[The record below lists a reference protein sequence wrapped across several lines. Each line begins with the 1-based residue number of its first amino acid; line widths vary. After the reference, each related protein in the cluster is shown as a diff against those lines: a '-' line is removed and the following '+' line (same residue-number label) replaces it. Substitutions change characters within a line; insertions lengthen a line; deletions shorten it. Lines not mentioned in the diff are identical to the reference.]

1 MLPSLSYVRK
11 LDASLVRHVGLAPLF
26 KAKAQLLGPV
36 TAIESGK
43 HAVSYQELHFKA
55 LQLAQLI
62 RLEAPEPETPIAI
75 AIPRG
80 VNHIL
85 AQIAIAYAGGTCV
98 PLDTKQPGVFLRKLL
113 QNLDVKLAL
122 VDDESWNQSL
132 EIDNILVD
140 HTLHPEICDDEFE
153 VSSNGPSSCS
163 HILHTSGTTGDPKAV
178 QILAGGLVNLAFSS
192 IAPFQDGQR
201 LAHISNTVFDVTLFE
216 IWVCLLRGGT
226 LVIYPHETVID
237 PILLSR
243 SLREDR
249 IDVVF
254 VTTALLSTIVHT
266 CPGAFSTIH
275 TLATGGEPVNVS
287 VIRKIFDN
295 GPPDRVVHLYGPTEC
310 TVFLIAY
317 DITAADIH
325 SGQIPLG
332 RLVENCQVSI
342 VDENLIPLPKGS
354 EGELVV
360 AGAAVSAGYCRNPLA
375 NTKSFIRPPHLQ
387 LKGLAMGF
395 PCHAYRT
402 GDIVRMD
409 ESGLYH
415 FVGRRDRQVKI
426 WGHRIELEGLEN
438 IILSTNLASAA
449 AVVKIGSDNA
459 ITGPILVAYV
469 VPECIHID
477 RETVAQA
484 FIDRAPHLLA
494 PRVEFIAELPLG
506 STGKCDR
513 RKLEQLYMEKM
524 RVARQSQVHSNGN
537 ACSVETC
544 LEQLWLEILRFPS
557 NCLNSSDDF
566 FHLGGTSL
574 QVAYLIGQI
583 RVLLGIELRSAAL
596 YENSTLGQLT
606 QLVQKL
612 KNGTA
617 LPDAVEEQSVL
628 ARDSLLGQ
636 DLQVNSDLAVDW
648 LDASE
653 GRVLLTGAT
662 GFVGAFLLASLLSM
676 PQVTQVACLV
686 RAQDAS
692 AADLRI
698 KKALEKY
705 KLRGS
710 QESKIIS
717 ITGDLSLPLVGLPQE
732 QYDHYASWASVVFHL
747 GALVSYV
754 QPYSRHRAAN
764 VLGTLELLRFANRS
778 RPKRLIYSS
787 SIAAYGPTG
796 FVQGTK
802 TVPEDEGPLG
812 HIVALQYDTGY
823 SQSQFVA
830 ENVVWNAIRNGSPA
844 IIIRL
849 GYVLGHS
856 QTGRGNPSDF
866 VGCLMSSCLQ
876 LGHYPIVP
884 GQRKAFAPVDFVV
897 DAMLRIAGFEENVG
911 HAYNLI
917 QPEPIDLQEAFDL
930 TSRQCSCQLQ
940 GISFSRW
947 LELFVNDATN
957 PLHPFLPLFQEEIWG
972 THTRWGVQE
981 NAPRFEINNT
991 LQALRD
997 SPELLAWM
1005 PTLDLLRKYIPGWS
1019 AASSN
1024 L

>member
-1 MLPSLSYVRK
+1 MSPSLLCARK
-11 LDASLVRHVGLAPLF
+11 LDAILVRHVGLAPLF
-26 KAKAQLLGPV
+26 KAQARLLGPV
-36 TAIESGK
+36 IAIESGK
-43 HAVSYQELHFKA
+43 HAVSYKELHFKA

-62 RLEAPEPETPIAI
+62 RLEAPELRTPIAI

-98 PLDTKQPGVFLRKLL
+98 PLDTKQPDVFLRKLL
-113 QNLDVKLAL
+113 RNLDVKLAL
-122 VDDESWNQSL
+122 VDARNWGRSL

-140 HTLHPEICDDEFE
+140 HTLSPVISDEEFE

-163 HILHTSGTTGDPKAV
+163 HILHTSGTTGYPKAA
-178 QILAGGLVNLAFSS
+178 QILAGGLINLAFSS

-201 LAHISNTVFDVTLFE
+201 LAHIGNTVFDVTLFE

-237 PILLSR
+237 PVLFSR

-249 IDVVF
+249 IEAVF
-254 VTTALLSTIVHT
+254 VTTALLNTIVST

-275 TLATGGEPVNVS
+275 TLATGGEPINVP

-295 GPPDRVVHLYGPTEC
+295 GPPERVVHIYGPTEC
-310 TVFLIAY
+310 TVFLIAH
-317 DITAADIH
+317 DVTAANIH
-325 SGQIPLG
+325 NGQIPLG
-332 RLVENCQVSI
+332 RPVNNCQVFI
-342 VDENLIPLPKGS
+342 VDENLIPVPTGS

-375 NTKSFIRPPHLQ
+375 NAKSFINPPHLP

-395 PCHAYRT
+395 PCHVYRT
-402 GDIVRMD
+402 GDIERMD
-409 ESGLYH
+409 ESGLYY

-426 WGHRIELEGLEN
+426 RGHRIELEGLEN
-438 IILSTNLASAA
+438 IILGTNLASAA
-449 AVVKIGSDNA
+449 AVVKIEPKDANA
-459 ITGPILVAYV
+459 EPILVAYV
-469 VPECIHID
+469 VPECIHIN
-477 RETVAQA
+477 REAVTRA
-484 FIDRAPHLLA
+484 FINHAPHLPV
-494 PRVEFIAELPLG
+494 PRVEFISELPLG
-506 STGKCDR
+506 TTGKCNR
-513 RKLEQLYMEKM
+513 KKLEELYVEKM
-524 RVARQSQVHSNGN
+524 RVARESQLHSDGN
-537 ACSVETC
+537 ANSVEAR
-544 LEQLWLEILRFPS
+544 LEQLWLEILGYPLDRLS
-557 NCLNSSDDF
+557 SSDDF

-574 QVAYLIGQI
+574 QVAYLIGRI
-583 RVLLGIELRSAAL
+583 RLLLGIELRSAAL
-596 YENSTLGQLT
+596 YENSTLSQLT

-612 KNGTA
+612 KDGPA
-617 LPDAVEEQSVL
+617 LSNAAEEQSVL
-628 ARDSLLGQ
+628 ARDSFLGQ
-636 DLQVNSDLAVDW
+636 NLRVSLDPTVDW

-653 GRVLLTGAT
+653 GRVFLTGAT
-662 GFVGAFLLASLLSM
+662 GFVGAFLLATMLSM

-686 RAQDAS
+686 RAQDTS

-698 KKALEKY
+698 KRTLEKY
-705 KLRGS
+705 KLRGF
-710 QESKIIS
+710 QERKIIP
-717 ITGDLSLPLVGLPQE
+717 ITGDLSLPHLGLPQE

-764 VLGTLELLRFANRS
+764 VLGTLELLRFANHS

-802 TVPEDEGPLG
+802 TIPEDEAPLG
-812 HIVALQYDTGY
+812 HITALQYDTGY

-866 VGCLMSSCLQ
+866 IGCLMSSCLQ
-876 LGHYPIVP
+876 LGHYPIVS
-884 GQRKAFAPVDFVV
+884 GQRKAFASVDFVV
-897 DAMLRIAGFEENVG
+897 YAMLRIAAFEENVG

-930 TSRQCSCQLQ
+930 ISEQCPRPLK
-940 GISFSRW
+940 GISFPRW
-947 LELFVNDATN
+947 LDMFVDDATN

-972 THTRWGVQE
+972 SHTRWGVQE
-981 NAPRFEINNT
+981 SAPWFEINNT
-991 LQALRD
+991 LRALRD

-1005 PTLDLLRKYIPGWS
+1005 PALDLLRKYIPGWS